1 MAENN
6 ERKVIIK
13 NDWVSSFNL
22 IGIAKIN
29 DYTFK
34 IDEHSEK
41 SDWIYNNMNLGV
53 DCGEK
58 YGIVTAEMMGGYSA
72 DHPSVIYAHGKN
84 EDGTDDFS
92 TQITVDWDDRLN
104 DEILETIGDFCFITV
119 GLEKTDKG
127 NTFYNKFLSAYDAIA
142 YINKHLKDGMVVNI
156 RGNLKYSLY
165 QDKVQVRKDIKSIVL
180 SKVDDASKYTSRFTQ
195 SILLDKDSVNTK
207 NIDKDKGVIYI
218 DGRVLDYIKEYNGVE
233 VKGQFPFNKQFE
245 FEMDFS
251 NETQCKKIID
261 KVFKVK
267 KGITQITFEGDLIE
281 GGAVVTATLDDIPQE
296 IKDLIDIGVYTE
308 EQALVRCSSNGN
320 KEQRMVLRR
329 PLIKLVGEGKT
340 PVVQKFEERYTEDDL
355 ILDYLYNDKDSDTNE
370 IYGVDSEENNSND
383 LDWLNSL

>member
-22 IGIAKIN
+22 IGMAKIN

-180 SKVDDASKYTSRFTQ
+180 SKVDDVSKYTSRFTQ

>member
-22 IGIAKIN
+22 IGMAKIN

-53 DCGEK
+53 DCGEQ

-218 DGRVLDYIKEYNGVE
+218 DGRVLDYIKEYNGLE

>member
-22 IGIAKIN
+22 IGMAKIN

-195 SILLDKDSVNTK
+195 SVLLDKDSVNTK